1 MKGTLGLPDGTRK
14 WLAEEGTLVPY
25 LKGRN
30 VPIPVTSPLAE
41 EEETE
46 ASTGE
51 EPV

>member
-1 MKGTLGLPDGTRK
+1 MLDLPDGTRK
-14 WLAEEGTLVPY
+14 QLAEEGTLVQY
-25 LKGRN
+25 LKGMN

-41 EEETE
+41 EEEETE